1 MITDPIADMLTR
13 LRNAAMAGHESVLIP
28 ASKMNM
34 SIIHILRHEG
44 FIQAYE
50 MVGTKNRRAVKV
62 TLKYEAGKEPLIRG
76 LKRVSKPGLRLY
88 VGRDEI
94 PRVYGGLGLAIVSTS
109 KGVMAGYKARHQGL
123 GGELICYIW

>member
-1 MITDPIADMLTR
+1 
-13 LRNAAMAGHESVLIP
+13 
-28 ASKMNM
+28 MNM
-34 SIIHILRHEG
+34 SIIHILRQEG

-94 PRVYGGLGLAIVSTS
+94 PGFTVGLVWPLSQPQ
-109 KGVMAGYKARHQGL
+109 K
-123 GGELICYIW
+123 E

>member
-34 SIIHILRHEG
+34 SIIHILRQEG

-62 TLKYEAGKEPLIRG
+62 TLKYEVGKEPLIRG
-76 LKRVSKPGLRLY
+76 LKRVSKPGLRVY
-88 VGRDEI
+88 IGRDEI
-94 PRVYGGLGLAIVSTS
+94 PRVYGGLGVAIISTS
-109 KGVMAGYKARHQGL
+109 KGVMAGYKARRQGL

>member
-34 SIIHILRHEG
+34 SIIHILRQEG

-62 TLKYEAGKEPLIRG
+62 TLKYEDRKEPLIRG
-76 LKRVSKPGLRLY
+76 LKRVSKPGLRVY
-88 VGRDEI
+88 IGRDEI
-94 PRVYGGLGLAIVSTS
+94 PRVYGGLGVAIISTS
-109 KGVMAGYKARHQGL
+109 KGVMAGYKARRQGL